1 MTRLLPASDTLPW
14 YRQFW
19 PWFLILLPASV
30 VVAAVATAVIAH
42 RGADDLVVDDY
53 YKDGLAINQRLQRQQ
68 RAKALGISARLTFV
82 GSEVNVAIAGP
93 VAETELRLSLAH
105 PLESDRD
112 FSITLA
118 RVGPEFYRGS
128 LAGDVAPRWHWVLEQ
143 LREDGWRVDGT
154 VGAADME
161 DASRN

>member
-1 MTRLLPASDTLPW
+1 VTRLLPASDTLPW

-53 YKDGLAINQRLQRQQ
+53 YKNGLAINRRLERQQ
-68 RAKALGISARLTFV
+68 QAQALGISARLTFA
-82 GSEVNVAIAGP
+82 GSEVNVSMAGP
-93 VAETELRLSLAH
+93 VTETELRLSLAH

-112 FSITLA
+112 FSIMLA
-118 RVGPEFYRGS
+118 RVGPESYRGS

-143 LREDGWRVDGT
+143 LQEDGWRVDGT

-161 DASRN
+161 DAGRD